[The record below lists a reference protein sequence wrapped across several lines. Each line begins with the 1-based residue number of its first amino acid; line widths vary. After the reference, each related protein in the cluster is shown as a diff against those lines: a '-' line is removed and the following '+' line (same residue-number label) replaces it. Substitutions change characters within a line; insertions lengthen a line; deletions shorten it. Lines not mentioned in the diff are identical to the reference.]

1 MRISLLLIFF
11 VLTHNGLIAQEQKE
25 TQFAKAI
32 EDNSYFIEEAYNQED
47 GVVQHVSNGYYKMS
61 PTKDFMYSF
70 TQEWPVG
77 SQKHQFSYTIGYSWL
92 NSNSANGIPDFLI
105 NYRYQLTGHDDFIT
119 LAPRFSVI
127 LPTGNENKG
136 LGNGVLGYQFN
147 LPMSK
152 RLTNAF
158 ACHANVG
165 LTLLPGVKTV
175 DLSNNENKNN
185 LLNINMGASVIWL
198 ATQKLNL
205 MFEILHN
212 IYRIPNPS
220 NKMVTVHET
229 IVSPGFRYA
238 IDVKQ
243 LQIVPG
249 IAIPTTIRDGKSD
262 TGIFFYLSFEHP
274 F

>member
-1 MRISLLLIFF
+1 
-11 VLTHNGLIAQEQKE
+11 
-25 TQFAKAI
+25 
-32 EDNSYFIEEAYNQED
+32 
-47 GVVQHVSNGYYKMS
+47 
-61 PTKDFMYSF
+61 
-70 TQEWPVG
+70 
-77 SQKHQFSYTIGYSWL
+77 
-92 NSNSANGIPDFLI
+92 
-105 NYRYQLTGHDDFIT
+105 
-119 LAPRFSVI
+119 
-127 LPTGNENKG
+127 
-136 LGNGVLGYQFN
+136 
-147 LPMSK
+147 MSK

-165 LTLLPGVKTV
+165 LTLLPSVKSV
-175 DLSNNENKNN
+175 DLFNNENKNN
-185 LLNINMGASVIWL
+185 LISINIGASIIWL

-205 MFEILHN
+205 MLEVLHN
-212 IYRIPNPS
+212 FYRIPNPS
-220 NKMVTVHET
+220 NKMETVHET

>member
-1 MRISLLLIFF
+1 MRTKLLALLLI
-11 VLTHNGLIAQEQKE
+11 LTCNTLLAQEE
-25 TQFAKAI
+25 TKSQFVKAI

-47 GVVQHVSNGYYKMS
+47 GVVQHISNGYYTMS
-61 PTKDFMYSF
+61 PSKDFMYSF
-70 TQEWPVG
+70 TQEWPVK

-92 NSNSANGIPDFLI
+92 NSNEVNGIPDFLF

-127 LPTGNENKG
+127 LPTGSEKKG
-136 LGNGVLGYQFN
+136 LGNGVWGYQLN

-152 RLTNAF
+152 RLTNGLVL
-158 ACHANVG
+158 HANVG
-165 LTLLPGVKTV
+165 YTILPGIKSV
-175 DLSNNENKNN
+175 DLLGKEVKNN
-185 LLNINMGASVIWL
+185 QWNINAGGSLIWL
-198 ATQKLNL
+198 ATPKLNL
-205 MFEILHN
+205 MLEVLQN
-212 IYRIPNPS
+212 ISKVPNPVG
-220 NKMVTVHET
+220 KMESVNQT

-238 IDVKQ
+238 IDINN

-249 IAIPTTIRDGKSD
+249 FAVPTSIVDGKSD